1 MNTKKSKSK
10 QLHISITE
18 EDRAQIDSKAQR
30 AGMNRSEYV
39 RHTALNHQIE
49 IPPVLT
55 EVLNSLCNIS
65 TLLNKTGTLDPKS
78 TTQIKKE
85 VDSIWQLLNS

>member
-49 IPPVLT
+49 IPPVPT

-65 TLLNKTGTLDPKS
+65 TLLNKTGKLDPKS

>member
-30 AGMNRSEYV
+30 ASMNRSEYV

-49 IPPVLT
+49 IPPVPT

-65 TLLNKTGTLDPKS
+65 TLLNQIGKLDFKS
-78 TTQIKKE
+78 TTPIKKE